1 MQDPATIGPTPR
13 PAWAEALKRN
23 DPRVARELYA
33 AHWPAV
39 RQFVLGNS
47 GTLPDAQDMFQEAF
61 LVLWMQVKEGRFT
74 AGDGEGPG
82 GFLFQVAKHKWLDVV
97 RSAARKHMQVVHN
110 ERLQVAPETAADG
123 TEARLERLRAV
134 YATLDE
140 KCRKVLDR
148 FYHGREDLA
157 TIATAMGVE
166 EESIRTIKYRCM
178 MKLRAHRRTIGGE
191 ENNTQ

>member
-1 MQDPATIGPTPR
+1 MA
-13 PAWAEALKRN
+13 
-23 DPRVARELYA
+23 
-33 AHWPAV
+33 
-39 RQFVLGNS
+39 
-47 GTLPDAQDMFQEAF
+47 
-61 LVLWMQVKEGRFT
+61 
-74 AGDGEGPG
+74 
-82 GFLFQVAKHKWLDVV
+82 DVV

-157 TIATAMGVE
+157 TIATAMGRGRRE
-166 EESIRTIKYRCM
+166 HPHHQIPLHDEAA
-178 MKLRAHRRTIGGE
+178 RASPHHRRRREQHAMKAGALGRKRFEDIEDYVLGAHGGAAE
-191 ENNTQ
+191 AGL